1 MRRLLHRP
9 TDRKTF
15 CVFISQRNNLLTIYR
30 HPQGRKQ
37 KMVEFRDFG
46 SKRAQKRPKNGQNP

>member
-15 CVFISQRNNLLTIYR
+15 CVFISQRNNLLTIYI
-30 HPQGRKQ
+30 
-37 KMVEFRDFG
+37 
-46 SKRAQKRPKNGQNP
+46 